1 MEAGLRGR
9 RGGIRSLL
17 TLLRQH
23 REAVEFDLIALG
35 LRLDDLGS
43 RALTWRDLWV
53 IVRRS
58 MPESAVFRAQNPD
71 SWAWGLPEQLLA
83 AVTDALRVANWQRAG
98 GRRSEYPQPIP
109 RPGVEPATRTR
120 GTSPIPLDEMRK
132 WLGWDEATTRQ

>member
-23 REAVEFDLIALG
+23 REAVEYDLIALG

-53 IVRRS
+53 IIRRS
-58 MPESAVFRAQNPD
+58 PPESAVFRAQNPD

-83 AVTDALRVANWQRAG
+83 AANDSLRVANWQRAG
-98 GRRSEYPQPIP
+98 GKRSEYPWPIP
-109 RPGVEPATRTR
+109 RPGVQPQQTSRGREPLPMDA
-120 GTSPIPLDEMRK
+120 MRK
-132 WLGWDEATTRQ
+132 WLGWTD